1 MSGMSAMRCGRR
13 LVVRCGR
20 ELSDETG
27 RLIERMAHACGG
39 RSRSVVLDLSGAEY
53 ADSGGLR
60 WLLRFV
66 EALEQHGAKLHL
78 IVAQQSRVSRALALS
93 GYSRFL
99 SLHASA
105 RSAWRGS
112 LPA

>member
-13 LVVRCGR
+13 LVVQCGR

-27 RLIERMAHACGG
+27 RLIEQMAQAQTG
-39 RSRSVVLDLSGAEY
+39 RSRSVVLDLSGAAY

-66 EALEQHGAKLHL
+66 ETLERHGAELHL
-78 IVAQQSRVSRALALS
+78 VVAQQSRVARALALS
-93 GYSRFL
+93 GYARFL
-99 SLHASA
+99 KLHSSA
-105 RSAWRGS
+105 RSAWRGA

>member
-27 RLIERMAHACGG
+27 RLIERMAQVHAGP
-39 RSRSVVLDLSGAEY
+39 SRSVVLDLSNAAY

-60 WLLRFV
+60 WLLRFMV
-66 EALEQHGAKLHL
+66 TLEQHNAKLHL
-78 IVAQQSRVSRALALS
+78 VVAQKSRVARTLALS
-93 GYSRFL
+93 GYGCFL
-99 SLHASA
+99 SLHSSA
-105 RSAWRGS
+105 RSAWRGA